1 MQKVI
6 DFIYE
11 VLIVVLS
18 LPVILGLVIIGFF
31 AMPVLWVLDKIT
43 GE

>member
-1 MQKVI
+1 MRKVI

-18 LPVILGLVIIGFF
+18 LPVILGIVIIGFLL
-31 AMPVLWVLDKIT
+31 MPVLWVLDKIT